1 VLVTG
6 ANSGI
11 GLAAVLDLAR
21 RGWQT
26 WGSVR
31 SEAKAEDV
39 AEAAAEARVGER
51 VRTVVLD
58 VADHD
63 AVVARWP
70 EMPPF
75 YAVVNNA
82 GMSEMGAIEDVS
94 AAEAKALLDVNLIA
108 PAVVSAC
115 ALPAMRERGTGR
127 IVMISS
133 MFGRAA
139 VMPFNGWYHASKFG
153 LEALSDVLRLEVAGF
168 GVRVAIIEPGFFRTN
183 IDARAAESTTGRAKG
198 SSAYAAAYARL
209 ATVFDGGTRFAPPAS
224 VVAAVIASA
233 IESPRP
239 LRRYVVGADAMA
251 LVTASRLVP
260 RAFLDVSARL
270 MTGLRNTPERR
281 S

>member
-1 VLVTG
+1 MSPARPGPVLVTG

-11 GLAAVLDLAR
+11 GLATLLDLAR
-21 RGWQT
+21 RGWET

-31 SEAKAEDV
+31 SEAKAADV

-63 AVVARWP
+63 AVVERWP

-108 PAVVSAC
+108 PA
-115 ALPAMRERGTGR
+115 
-127 IVMISS
+127 IV
-133 MFGRAA
+133 
-139 VMPFNGWYHASKFG
+139 
-153 LEALSDVLRLEVAGF
+153 VAG
-168 GVRVAIIEPGFFRTN
+168 
-183 IDARAAESTTGRAKG
+183 
-198 SSAYAAAYARL
+198 
-209 ATVFDGGTRFAPPAS
+209 
-224 VVAAVIASA
+224 VIVSA
-233 IESPRP
+233 IETPRP
-239 LRRYVVGADAMA
+239 LRRYVVGADAIA